1 MYFTHRYTHDIPMIH
16 DKLMFSQLQGPYRR
30 HLIVGA
36 LDANCWELALCETL
50 RNSMEMLSRNLESGP
65 CNDPI
70 APTFANPQM
79 KQDPKSVVPAM
90 STWYCSWMLKFIL
103 LFKSRGWAMPI
114 RWRVHVHQHLLWIWL
129 FFTFHHFPVVFSS
142 LATFLSTVGSH
153 P

>member
-36 LDANCWELALCETL
+36 SDANCWELALCETL

-70 APTFANPQM
+70 APTFSNPQM

-90 STWYCSWMLKFIL
+90 STWYHFVCSWMLKFIL
-103 LFKSRGWAMPI
+103 YCSRAEDELCQFDDECMCISICFGSDCFSRSIIFQSFSLDLQLF
-114 RWRVHVHQHLLWIWL
+114 
-129 FFTFHHFPVVFSS
+129 
-142 LATFLSTVGSH
+142 
-153 P
+153 